1 MPPPPPP
8 PLEATSPI
16 RVILRLRP
24 STTHP
29 QGAPAPCFSFRPGA
43 VSVQAR
49 PGASRNALEAHT
61 LEGVAVLPCSATQ
74 DECYNAVARELVEG
88 AVVGGVSGCV
98 LAYGQTGSGKT
109 HSMVGAAGGAS
120 FEGRGIMPRALAHA
134 FALAEGLASAP
145 ARGSGGSDGSGDG
158 GGAPGPAPPTFR
170 MSYVEVLEHGIVDL
184 LARSPDFAVP
194 AGGEEGG
201 GGGASAAAR
210 AAIVQPLSAAA
221 AAGAGATLAVAEDR
235 SGRTYIPGLLMP
247 RVASEAEARHL
258 LLEGS
263 TNRAIAEHALNK
275 ASSRSHAVLTLYI
288 EQQHLAEGGGGGGG
302 AGGAGVAGP
311 QLPPRYVTVA
321 SRLHLVDLAGSE
333 RVQKTGA
340 EGARLREAN
349 FINRSLSALEAVVI
363 ALGEVQAA
371 GGEWVAAAAAAAAAA
386 LAAGQRARQPW
397 QPRPRCAST
406 CPTAAAG

>member
-1 MPPPPPP
+1 
-8 PLEATSPI
+8 
-16 RVILRLRP
+16 VILRLRP
-24 STTHP
+24 TTTHP
-29 QGAPAPCFSFRPGA
+29 QGAPSPCFSFRPGA

-49 PGASRNALEAHT
+49 PGASRNALEAHS
-61 LEGVAVLPCSATQ
+61 LEGVTVLPCSATQ

-109 HSMVGAAGGAS
+109 HSMVGAGGGAS

-134 FALAEGLASAP
+134 FALAEGIAS
-145 ARGSGGSDGSGDG
+145 ARGSSSGDG
-158 GGAPGPAPPTFR
+158 GGGGGGAGSSGGDGSAGPAPPTFR
-170 MSYVEVLEHGIVDL
+170 MSFVEVLEHGIVDL
-184 LARSPDFAVP
+184 LARSPDFAGP
-194 AGGEEGG
+194 AGGGEEG
-201 GGGASAAAR
+201 AAAAR

-221 AAGAGATLAVAEDR
+221 AAGAGAGATLAVAEDR

-247 RVASEAEARHL
+247 RVHSEGEARHL

-321 SRLHLVDLAGSE
+321 
-333 RVQKTGA
+333 
-340 EGARLREAN
+340 
-349 FINRSLSALEAVVI
+349 
-363 ALGEVQAA
+363 
-371 GGEWVAAAAAAAAAA
+371 
-386 LAAGQRARQPW
+386 
-397 QPRPRCAST
+397 
-406 CPTAAAG
+406 